1 MAAETTAE
9 TPPMFTPLS
18 LRGLTLPNRVAMSP
32 MCMYTAEDGTPCD
45 FQVVHL
51 GSRALGGVGLVL
63 TEMTQ
68 ISPEG
73 RISTGDAGMWD
84 DKHIEPWKRVV
95 DFVHTHSAAKIGMQ
109 LGHAGRKGSTPLPWN
124 RGKPLSKAEQWEI
137 IAPSAIPFSPDSQTP
152 SAMNQGD
159 IARVKQA
166 FVDGAIRADKAGFD
180 MIELHCGHGYLL
192 SSFISPLSNKRTDQY
207 GGSLEA
213 RMRYPLEVFN
223 AVRAAW
229 PEDKPISARISA
241 FDWVEGGTTEED
253 AVGIARMFQDAGL
266 DILDVSTGNVT
277 DYRRPAMSGL
287 FQTPFAEKIRAET
300 GMKTMTVGNIATAE
314 QINEVIA
321 GGRADICVV
330 GKGHLYDPFF
340 TLHAARALGHDA
352 ALWPRQYVAARAFN
366 PEGS

>member
-1 MAAETTAE
+1 
-9 TPPMFTPLS
+9 
-18 LRGLTLPNRVAMSP
+18 
-32 MCMYTAEDGTPCD
+32 
-45 FQVVHL
+45 
-51 GSRALGGVGLVL
+51 
-63 TEMTQ
+63 
-68 ISPEG
+68 
-73 RISTGDAGMWD
+73 
-84 DKHIEPWKRVV
+84 
-95 DFVHTHSAAKIGMQ
+95 MQ

-124 RGKPLSKAEQWEI
+124 RGKPLAKDEQWDI

-152 SAMNQGD
+152 GAMNQGD

-166 FVDGAIRADKAGFD
+166 FVDGAIRAEAAGFD

-213 RMRYPLEVFN
+213 RMRYPLEVFH

-229 PEDKPISARISA
+229 PDDKPISARISA
-241 FDWVEGGTTEED
+241 YDWVEGGTTEED
-253 AVGIARMFQDAGL
+253 AVEIARMFQAAGL
-266 DILDVSTGNVT
+266 DIIDVSTGNVT
-277 DYRRPAMSGL
+277 DFRRPAMPGL
-287 FQTPFAEKIRAET
+287 FQTPYSEKIRAET

-314 QINEVIA
+314 QMNEVVA

-352 ALWPRQYVAARAFN
+352 ALWPKQYVAARAFN
-366 PEGS
+366 PEGA